1 MEFHIGDYRVVVR
14 EGKSKVSMDVVF
26 GHHPGLRYV
35 YIDAPE
41 ELMHPMYQN
50 FFRLR
55 LKGII
60 DSVAKKQSMNSTS
73 RYIPNRERAV
83 KWAVRKFKY
92 EFSQVHGDIEVIRE
106 SWDYNKSP
114 VKSEGKFGDLKG
126 FLEMRK
132 GGSLDL
138 GGGDDRRNS

>member
-1 MEFHIGDYRVVVR
+1 MEFYIDDYRVIIR
-14 EGKSKVSMDVVF
+14 EGSSSVTMDIKF
-26 GHHPGLRYV
+26 GHHPGLKSV

-41 ELMHPMYQN
+41 ELMHPMYQK
-50 FFRLR
+50 FFETRLR
-55 LKGII
+55 GII
-60 DSVAKKQSMNSTS
+60 DSVERKQAIAATS
-73 RYIPNRERAV
+73 RYIPNRERTT

-92 EFSQVHGDIEVIRE
+92 EFSQVHGDIEVVRE

-138 GGGDDRRNS
+138 VEGQ